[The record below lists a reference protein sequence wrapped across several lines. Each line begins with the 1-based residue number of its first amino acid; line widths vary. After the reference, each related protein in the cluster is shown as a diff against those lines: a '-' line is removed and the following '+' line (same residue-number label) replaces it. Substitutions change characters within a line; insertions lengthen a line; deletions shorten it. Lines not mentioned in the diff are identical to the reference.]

1 MSNTDVLFLCTDL
14 AVGGAEN
21 QLRQMAI
28 RLRSKGWG
36 VAVVSMMEPEAYVDE
51 LSNAG
56 IPVTSLNM
64 IRGRPD
70 PRAIWR
76 LRRAI
81 DKFQPGIVH
90 SHMIHANMLA
100 RVTRVV
106 SQTRALVCTAHN
118 LVEGNRLV
126 DLAYRLTDRLADR
139 TTHVSRV
146 GLERYLAVGA
156 VSPSRAMW
164 VPNGIDISRFRTS
177 SEDRALMRRAID
189 IPQDAFLW
197 LTVAQFRPQKAY
209 DRLIRAFAEVPHSRL
224 VIVGE
229 GPLRPRMMDL
239 ASRLHL
245 LDRITF
251 LGRRGD
257 VESLMRAADAFV
269 FSSNWEGLPLVLLEA
284 AASGLPIVSTDV
296 GGCREIVADG
306 VSGHLTPQGDKAALA
321 TSMRELM
328 AEPPEV
334 LLAMGA
340 EGRRRVEATYDIENV
355 IPQWEELYV
364 NLLR

>member
-1 MSNTDVLFLCTDL
+1 
-14 AVGGAEN
+14 
-21 QLRQMAI
+21 
-28 RLRSKGWG
+28 
-36 VAVVSMMEPEAYVDE
+36 
-51 LSNAG
+51 
-56 IPVTSLNM
+56 
-64 IRGRPD
+64 
-70 PRAIWR
+70 
-76 LRRAI
+76 
-81 DKFQPGIVH
+81 
-90 SHMIHANMLA
+90 
-100 RVTRVV
+100 
-106 SQTRALVCTAHN
+106 
-118 LVEGNRLV
+118 
-126 DLAYRLTDRLADR
+126 
-139 TTHVSRV
+139 
-146 GLERYLAVGA
+146 
-156 VSPSRAMW
+156 
-164 VPNGIDISRFRTS
+164 
-177 SEDRALMRRAID
+177 
-189 IPQDAFLW
+189 
-197 LTVAQFRPQKAY
+197 
-209 DRLIRAFAEVPHSRL
+209 
-224 VIVGE
+224 
-229 GPLRPRMMDL
+229 MDL